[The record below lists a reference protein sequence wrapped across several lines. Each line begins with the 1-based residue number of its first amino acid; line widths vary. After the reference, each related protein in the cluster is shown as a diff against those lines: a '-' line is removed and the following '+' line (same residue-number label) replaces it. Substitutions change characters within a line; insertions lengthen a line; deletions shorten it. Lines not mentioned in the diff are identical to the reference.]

1 MRVLQS
7 ALVLISVFLLG
18 TFAHALS
25 DDNYQRLME
34 HYRDFARAEKHLG
47 HAWNQIKE
55 MVHGEKFAH
64 YQADQR
70 HWSQDGRDMAVER
83 AMSEYHREAAH
94 IPSNYLHNDHF
105 GKDQAYTMVTLERAK
120 QLNIMVH
127 QIRQMDFRLE
137 LAGNF
142 FKKDGHYWFRPYLW
156 WTPFK
161 VCSED
166 ALDDLGHAT
175 RNAIHRAAKNPR
187 DLFICKANLASPA
200 AFDPERGIEVK
211 DLPEGMG
218 WRELDQWGDFD
229 E

>member
-7 ALVLISVFLLG
+7 ALVLISVFMLG

-55 MVHGEKFAH
+55 LVHAQKFAH

-70 HWSQDGRDMAVER
+70 HWSQEGRDMAVEQ
-83 AMSEYHREAAH
+83 AMSEYHREAGE
-94 IPSNYLHNDHF
+94 IPSNYVHNGHF

-120 QLNIMVH
+120 QLNILLT
-127 QIRQMDFRLE
+127 QTRQQDFTLE

-142 FKKDGHYWFRPYLW
+142 YKKAGHYWFRPYLW

-175 RNAIHRAAKNPR
+175 RNAIHRAVKNPDKR
-187 DLFICKANLASPA
+187 VICQANLALPA
-200 AFDPERGIEVK
+200 VFDLEREIRVK
-211 DLPEGMG
+211 DLPEGMA
-218 WRELDQWGDFD
+218 WRELDHWDDFG